1 MTNALLTLLWCGD
14 GQLIIMLEVIVI
26 IIIFKVFGTS
36 KAPLAVLGAFQSLF
50 DQLERCE
57 LYEIQNMERVLAFA
71 CQLESK

>member
-14 GQLIIMLEVIVI
+14 RQLIIMLKGIVI

-50 DQLERCE
+50 GQERCE
-57 LYEIQNMERVLAFA
+57 LYEIQNVKRVLAFA